1 MTQLRVFQDL
11 NDRLWVEITSPGA
24 KLTRSVFVRA
34 FWQGATAEIA
44 LNPKEIVTAEF
55 QGKKLL
61 ISYLLVSSRRRQTW
75 AKFKCLGS
83 LDENPS
89 RDVLNNILDILAY

>member
-11 NDRLWVEITSPGA
+11 SGRLWVEITSPA
-24 KLTRSVFVRA
+24 ANLTRSLFVRA
-34 FWQGATAEIA
+34 FWQEATA
-44 LNPKEIVTAEF
+44 LPVNPSEIVIAEF
-55 QGKKLL
+55 QGKKLV
-61 ISYLLVSSRRRQTW
+61 IGFLLVSSRRRETW

-89 RDVLNNILDILAY
+89 RDVLNNVLDLLAY